1 MTTCKAGARGPNR
14 TRIGSVVAAVALLA
28 LAGCSNSEA
37 PSTAAAA
44 TAAASTTTI
53 AVDDETAAITPLAIR
68 PLSEIAPV
76 LGADNRIH
84 LAYELQMIN
93 VSRAKVEL
101 SSIAT
106 LDQAGA
112 VVTTLQGADLARVLR
127 PAGGTEGTTLA
138 PGQAGDVFL
147 DATLAAGATVPR
159 VVQHRFVMTMQGSG
173 APQDVTFTG
182 VPANVS
188 DQQAVEVAPPL
199 RGGGWVVGN
208 GCCDDI
214 TAHRGATLSVDGTIR
229 VAQRFAID
237 FVRIGPTGTLY
248 TGDPANNASFPFFGV
263 EIHAA
268 ADGTVVR
275 VLDGNPEQI
284 PGKLP
289 EGQTLQSADGNYV
302 VVDIGNGRFA
312 FYAHM
317 QPGSLK
323 VKVGDRVRTG
333 DVLGLL
339 GNTGNTDAPHLH
351 FHVMDGPSPLQSNG
365 LPFVIS
371 TFAGT
376 GVVTD
381 EHLITAPFPAQAPVV
396 PVDTSRLAGPHSRQ
410 LPLNLQVVDFG

>member
-14 TRIGSVVAAVALLA
+14 TRVGSVVAAVALLA
-28 LAGCSNSEA
+28 LAGCSDSEA

-44 TAAASTTTI
+44 IAAASTSTI

-93 VSRAKVEL
+93 VSRSKVEL

-106 LDQAGA
+106 LDRSGA
-112 VVTTLQGADLARVLR
+112 VITTLQGADLGRLLR
-127 PAGGTEGTTLA
+127 PAGGTGGTTLA
-138 PGQAGDVFL
+138 AGDVFL
-147 DATLAAGATVPR
+147 DATLDAGATVPR
-159 VVQHRFVMTMQGSG
+159 VVRNRFVMTMQGDG
-173 APQDVTFTG
+173 APTNVTFTG
-182 VPANVS
+182 VPVNVS

-199 RGGGWVVGN
+199 RGNGWVAGE
-208 GCCDDI
+208 GCCDAI

-237 FVRIGPTGTLY
+237 FIQLKPGGTLY
-248 TGDPANNASFPFFGV
+248 TGDPANNASFAYFGA
-263 EIHAA
+263 EIHSA

-275 VLDGNPEQI
+275 VLDGNQEQV

-323 VKVGDRVRTG
+323 VEVGDRVKAG

-351 FHVMDGPSPLQSNG
+351 FHIMDGPSPLQSNG
-365 LPFVIS
+365 LPFVFT
-371 TFAGT
+371 TFTGR
-376 GVVTD
+376 GVVSD
-381 EHLITAPFPAQAPVV
+381 GQLLSAPFAAQAPVV
-396 PVDTSRLAGPHSRQ
+396 PVDTARLAGVHTKQ